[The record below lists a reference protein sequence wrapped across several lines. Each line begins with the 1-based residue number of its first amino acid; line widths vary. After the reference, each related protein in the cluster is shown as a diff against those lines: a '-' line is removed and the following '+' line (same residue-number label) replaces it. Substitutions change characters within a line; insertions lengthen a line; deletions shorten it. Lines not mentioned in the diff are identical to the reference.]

1 MRVRRH
7 RSLRAEEVGFS
18 LLEVICVL
26 VLLGVV
32 VLLSSR
38 MFTNAIQG
46 YTLARN
52 SDAAVQKAQ
61 NAMQR
66 LTIDFTYLDVSMSS
80 GSANAITYNT
90 TLDNSVQ
97 IVVFQSGNAIVYQY
111 AGTNYVLT
119 DGVKA
124 STLAF
129 NYYTAYNATAL
140 SSFSSGVNVPAL
152 IGFSYTMVGDDAS
165 LSLSQPYST
174 RVTVNKV
181 GY

>member
-1 MRVRRH
+1 MNGSDTN
-7 RSLRAEEVGFS
+7 RSAKEAGFS
-18 LLEVICVL
+18 LLELVCVL
-26 VLLGVV
+26 VLLGIVV
-32 VLLSSR
+32 MLSTRVFSNMIR
-38 MFTNAIQG
+38 G

-66 LTIDFTYLDVSMSS
+66 LTIDFTYLDTSLSS
-80 GSANAITYNT
+80 GTSSTITYNT
-90 TLDNSVQ
+90 TLNNTVQ
-97 IVVFQSGNAIVYQY
+97 VIVFQSGNQILYKY
-111 AGTNYVLT
+111 GGTNYVLT

-129 NYYTAYNATAL
+129 NYYTAYNSGAL
-140 SSFSSGVNVPAL
+140 SSFNSTANVPSL

-165 LSLSQPYST
+165 QNLSQNYST
-174 RVTVNKV
+174 RVKVNKV

>member
-1 MRVRRH
+1 MSVRN
-7 RSLRAEEVGFS
+7 RSLRAKEVGFS

-32 VLLSSR
+32 VLLSSQ
-38 MFTNAIQG
+38 MFTNMIRG

-66 LTIDFTYLDVSMSS
+66 LTIDFTYLDISRSS
-80 GSANAITYNT
+80 GNVNAITYNT
-90 TLDNSVQ
+90 TLDNTVQ
-97 IVVFQSGNAIVYQY
+97 IVVFQSGNAIMYKY
-111 AGTNYVLT
+111 AGTNYILT

-124 STLAF
+124 STLSF
-129 NYYTAYNATAL
+129 NYYTAYNAAAS
-140 SSFSSGVNVPAL
+140 SSFSSVTNVPTL
-152 IGFSYTMVGDDAS
+152 VGFSYTMVGDDAN
-165 LSLSQPYST
+165 LSLSQTYST
-174 RVTVNKV
+174 RVKVNKV